1 MMSWL
6 RALCRSFFNGTFE
19 EEAGDM
25 PTVLCLRIG
34 EAFEAEARAVTPL
47 GPRDLEWLK
56 EVSEGRNEGHD
67 FFAWWKPG
75 LNADYFLRRGL
86 CRMWTEVRWRGPIN
100 EQERETLNY
109 VSSSLETAFKLDPDL
124 DYPWAEWAQIL
135 DLLERNDDETA
146 FVRRDGH
153 GVPQI
158 GYRRRNVA
166 VTLPGYWVIKVPGSF
181 SDFEADEE
189 GDFSA
194 QDPPR
199 TIWFTS
205 YRFDGDRE
213 EMFANARQ
221 EILARPPALLE
232 EGESYV
238 ARAEINKKEEEDEPY
253 FVLSSSNVCRKG
265 RSVLSVVF
273 TDPGDRVWAE
283 AVWRSLQ
290 PPSGE

>member
-1 MMSWL
+1 M
-6 RALCRSFFNGTFE
+6 
-19 EEAGDM
+19 
-25 PTVLCLRIG
+25 
-34 EAFEAEARAVTPL
+34 
-47 GPRDLEWLK
+47 
-56 EVSEGRNEGHD
+56 
-67 FFAWWKPG
+67 
-75 LNADYFLRRGL
+75 
-86 CRMWTEVRWRGPIN
+86 
-100 EQERETLNY
+100 
-109 VSSSLETAFKLDPDL
+109 
-124 DYPWAEWAQIL
+124 
-135 DLLERNDDETA
+135 
-146 FVRRDGH
+146 
-153 GVPQI
+153 
-158 GYRRRNVA
+158 
-166 VTLPGYWVIKVPGSF
+166 TLPGYWVIKVPGSF

-238 ARAEINKKEEEDEPY
+238 ARADINKKEEEDEPY

-290 PPSGE
+290 PPSGK